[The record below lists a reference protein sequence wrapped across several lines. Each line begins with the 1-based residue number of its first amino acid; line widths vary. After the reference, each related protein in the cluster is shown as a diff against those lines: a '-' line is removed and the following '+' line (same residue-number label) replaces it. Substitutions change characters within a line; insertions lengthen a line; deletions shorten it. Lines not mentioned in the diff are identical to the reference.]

1 VPNSNLQAGGTGGR
15 LATPAGG
22 SRRAEIEGR
31 LAGSSSVPRADPTV
45 VSVPGEGYPR
55 TADSKLCRQA
65 EIEERRKSGV
75 RGTRSWAP
83 EDKPIKDHVPGGF
96 TPDGSRPRGRGYDS
110 PATVRDRTPGPG
122 LRHPGPQKTKA
133 SSQGDTTLASG

>member
-1 VPNSNLQAGGTGGR
+1 MNRFASFFTVLNLDPLMRPYSPGGPG
-15 LATPAGG
+15 AT
-22 SRRAEIEGR
+22 
-31 LAGSSSVPRADPTV
+31 
-45 VSVPGEGYPR
+45 VSIPGEGYPR

-75 RGTRSWAP
+75 RGTRLWAP
-83 EDKPIKDHVPGGF
+83 KDKPIKDHVPGGF

-110 PATVRDRTPGPG
+110 PATARDRTPGPR

-133 SSQGDTTLASG
+133 PSQRDTALASG